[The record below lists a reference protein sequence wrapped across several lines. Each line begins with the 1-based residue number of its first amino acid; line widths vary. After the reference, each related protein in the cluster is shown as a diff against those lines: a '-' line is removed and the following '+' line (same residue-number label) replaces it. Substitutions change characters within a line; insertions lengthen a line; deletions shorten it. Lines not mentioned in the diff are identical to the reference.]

1 MFDRIGTFEA
11 LFLYY
16 QIDIGKALT
25 YILRVTIL
33 LQTIYERYLSLII
46 IWVCINFV
54 EKTPKVKNVRK
65 KNIESAIN
73 VASAQT
79 IHMQVKDMNAA
90 ADYSCSISDRIN

>member
-1 MFDRIGTFEA
+1 MHKFDRN
-11 LFLYY
+11 
-16 QIDIGKALT
+16 K
-25 YILRVTIL
+25 
-33 LQTIYERYLSLII
+33 
-46 IWVCINFV
+46 
-54 EKTPKVKNVRK
+54 KTPKVKNVRK